1 MHDIIKK
8 ALDEALTEKYHAE
21 LMGCAE
27 TDYNFSVG
35 FVADM
40 KALIRRTDNKLIYYS
55 KYIAA
60 VACAVIA
67 IGCAV
72 LLPNLMDS
80 SIDVE
85 PPVTETTSATS
96 VTENTPET
104 TTSLSPDSANPIVT
118 DSTTP
123 TVTTPDYSEPVT
135 STEPDVTNDAEYS
148 PSTSDTDAETQ
159 NGTVT
164 EETPPVDIPEDDA
177 EVEGD
182 SSADTVTDDDIPEDE
197 DDTSADGIDNP
208 EDDAS
213 EDDTD
218 SDDDAVIEGDDV
230 VIEDSS
236 DDDDVAIEDD
246 DCEVEDDE
254 VAEDDTDSDDDTPI
268 EDGDDVVIE
277 DDEDWGDDAAPVLVP
292 LEGTTFKETCEYI
305 ISYESEQSNT
315 LEELYITGM
324 HGMNKE
330 FNLELCDFSF
340 VKDYLVAQGSA
351 PLLEEIEFDFGDSI
365 YLNLSAYPRSYSR
378 TFFDNSP
385 RNNYE
390 DFFGYGIETDEA
402 VEDDDDAGAQ
412 IEVRIYDSGIISVR
426 ALWFNSETA
435 YFTADKTATTEL
447 FDRLSEIGLPANAQT
462 VGDIINGMNIT
473 AANMSDGYAEVIGL
487 YDIKLENVPV
497 KTDSMKQGIVDILA
511 KYSSSVCTIA
521 DDVPVGWI
529 SRGIGIEVGLKDTS
543 TLLRLV
549 VLSEDTLDIS
559 DGHGS
564 YLVKLKKADFRA
576 LISLICK
583 EAGVAAPVFYET
595 AADYLS
601 DKPNFEALRSIS
613 IYKDNNYYNIYSEE
627 KLAEL
632 LELIKSELGNAR
644 YNPFGRTWKN
654 TLLHL
659 YTTAWDFRITEENEF
674 IVFYNCFESGTDLYN
689 KVLMYILEN
698 ADEIQAASTD
708 VETDDVCEDEIDEV
722 TDEIDETDDVD
733 IEGEEQW
740 AWEDGDIAVDD

>member
-21 LMGCAE
+21 LMGCAD

-35 FVADM
+35 FVSDM
-40 KALIRRTDNKLIYYS
+40 KALIRKTDNKLIYYS

-60 VACAVIA
+60 AACAVVA

-80 SIDVE
+80 GIDVK
-85 PPVTETTSATS
+85 PPVTDTTTATS
-96 VTENTPET
+96 ITEDTPEV
-104 TTSLSPDSANPIVT
+104 TTSLSPDSASPVVTTGTTPAESTATVPAEPAVT
-118 DSTTP
+118 D
-123 TVTTPDYSEPVT
+123 D
-135 STEPDVTNDAEYS
+135 EYS
-148 PSTSDTDAETQ
+148 PAVDPDTQ
-159 NGTVT
+159 NETVT
-164 EETPPVDIPEDDA
+164 EDTTPVDVPESDD
-177 EVEGD
+177 EVEGG
-182 SSADTVTDDDIPEDE
+182 SSADTVT
-197 DDTSADGIDNP
+197 
-208 EDDAS
+208 
-213 EDDTD
+213 
-218 SDDDAVIEGDDV
+218 DDDAVIEGDDV

-236 DDDDVAIEDD
+236 DDDDVAVEDD

-254 VAEDDTDSDDDTPI
+254 VAEDDTDSDDDVVI
-268 EDGDDVVIE
+268 KDDEDWGDDVVIE

-292 LEGTTFKETCEYI
+292 LEGTTFKEACEYI
-305 ISYESEQSNT
+305 ISYEGEQSST

-340 VKDYLVAQGSA
+340 VKDYLVSQGSA
-351 PLLEEIEFDFGDSI
+351 PVLKEIEFDFGDSI
-365 YLNLSAYPRSYSR
+365 YLNLSVNKNSYSR

-385 RNNYE
+385 RNSYE
-390 DFFGYGIETDEA
+390 DFFEYGVETDEA
-402 VEDDDDAGAQ
+402 VEDDYDAGAQ
-412 IEVRIYDSGIISVR
+412 IEVRIYDSGVISVR

-435 YFTADKTATTEL
+435 YFTADKAATTEL
-447 FDRLSEIGLPANAQT
+447 FDRLSKIGLPANAKT

-497 KTDSMKQGIVDILA
+497 KTDSMKQSIVDILA

-521 DDVPVGWI
+521 DEVPVGWI
-529 SRGIGIEVGLKDTS
+529 SRGIGIEFGLKDTS

-564 YLVKLKKADFRA
+564 YLVKLNKEDFRA
-576 LISLICK
+576 FISLICK
-583 EAGVAAPVFYET
+583 EAGAAAPVFYET

-601 DKPNFEALRSIS
+601 DKPNFDSLRSFS
-613 IYKDNNYYNIYSEE
+613 YYKDGTCYNIYSEE

-632 LELIKSELGNAR
+632 LEFIKAELGDAE
-644 YNPFGRTWKN
+644 YNPFGRTWSSSA
-654 TLLHL
+654 LRL
-659 YTTAWDFRITEENEF
+659 YTAAWDFCITKDNEL

-689 KVLMYILEN
+689 KVLTYILEN

-708 VETDDVCEDEIDEV
+708 AETDDVCEDEIDEV

-740 AWEDGDIAVDD
+740 EWEDGDIAVDD

>member
-40 KALIRRTDNKLIYYS
+40 KALIRKTDNKLIYYS

-60 VACAVIA
+60 AACAVIV

-85 PPVTETTSATS
+85 PPVTETTSTTS
-96 VTENTPET
+96 VTEDTPEI

-123 TVTTPDYSEPVT
+123 TVTTPDDSEPVT
-135 STEPDVTNDAEYS
+135 STEPAVPDDTEYS
-148 PSTSDTDAETQ
+148 PSTDDTDPDTQ

-164 EETPPVDIPEDDA
+164 EETPPVDIPEDDE

-182 SSADTVTDDDIPEDE
+182 SSADTITDDDIPEDE

-254 VAEDDTDSDDDTPI
+254 VSEDDTDSDDDTPI

-277 DDEDWGDDAAPVLVP
+277 DDEDWGDDTAPVLVP
-292 LEGTTFKETCEYI
+292 LEGTTFKEACEYI
-305 ISYESEQSNT
+305 ISYESEQKNT

-324 HGMNKE
+324 NGMNKE
-330 FNLELCDFSF
+330 FNLELCDFGF

-447 FDRLSEIGLPANAQT
+447 FDRLSEIGLPANAKT

-497 KTDSMKQGIVDILA
+497 KTESMKQGIVDILA
-511 KYSSSVCTIA
+511 KYSSSVCMIA
-521 DDVPVGWI
+521 DDVPAGWI

-564 YLVKLKKADFRA
+564 YLVKLEKTDFRA
-576 LISLICK
+576 LISRICT

-601 DKPNFEALRSIS
+601 DKPNFEVLSSIGL
-613 IYKDNNYYNIYSEE
+613 YKDNNYYNIYSEE

-632 LELIKSELGNAR
+632 LNLIKAELGNAK

-659 YTTAWDFRITEENEF
+659 HTTAWDFRITEENEF
-674 IVFYNCFESGTDLYN
+674 IVFYNCFESSTDLYN
-689 KVLMYILEN
+689 KVLTYILDN